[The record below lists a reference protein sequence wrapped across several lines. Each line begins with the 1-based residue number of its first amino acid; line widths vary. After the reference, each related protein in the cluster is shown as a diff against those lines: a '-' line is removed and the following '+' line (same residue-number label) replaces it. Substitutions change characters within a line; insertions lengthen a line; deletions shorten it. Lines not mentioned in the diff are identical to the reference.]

1 LSSFSEEKLFHIL
14 DRKEEKTMKPSS
26 RLPAIILISIFLI
39 MGQLGCA
46 HTPKVEPPP
55 PTLAEEAKAE
65 LGTIGVVPA
74 SFLPAFTN
82 EKPMTKEKA
91 AATSAR
97 AGALGCL
104 QVGASALQ
112 TTIPDMITFSVGL
125 AAIALTP
132 VGAAVGGIV
141 GLVRGVN
148 EAAIND
154 AESVLNLALNDVD
167 IQRSLRDRL
176 LSIAQEKTPYLFV
189 PLDDQGPSSP
199 EEEVSYRSRIP
210 AEVDTILEPSIL
222 QFGLSSFSDGPGI
235 NPPLSL
241 FVMTRVRVVRV
252 CDDKL
257 LYAHT
262 FHYESKEKRKF
273 TKWAENEG
281 QPLKDGLQRYFDS
294 LPGEIVTTV
303 FGLPGT

>member
-1 LSSFSEEKLFHIL
+1 
-14 DRKEEKTMKPSS
+14 MKPSS
-26 RLPAIILISIFLI
+26 RLAAIILISIFLI

-55 PTLAEEAKAE
+55 PTLVEEAKAE
-65 LGTIGVVPA
+65 LGTIGVVTA

-104 QVGASALQ
+104 QVGVGAFGVAASGGDPMGAAG
-112 TTIPDMITFSVGL
+112 IAAIGL

-132 VGAAVGGIV
+132 VGAAIGGVV

-189 PLDDQGPSSP
+189 PLDDQGPSFP
-199 EEEVSYRSRIP
+199 EEEVSYRSRTP

-222 QFGLSSFSDGPGI
+222 QFGLSSLSDGHGI

-241 FVMTRVRVVRV
+241 SITTRVRVVRV
-252 CDDKL
+252 SDDQL
-257 LYAHT
+257 LYTHT
-262 FHYESKEKRKF
+262 FNYESKERKKY
-273 TKWAENEG
+273 TTWAENHG
-281 QPLKDGLQRYFDS
+281 QSLKDGFQRYLDS
-294 LPGEIVTTV
+294 LPEEIVTTV
-303 FGLPGT
+303 FGLPDM